1 MLVACVKAP
10 DLGMIPEQVSSL
22 PGCPEADAWN
32 LSSSHFVN
40 PHLLTPHLLT
50 PSVHP
55 TCSSYLLIPA
65 ARPICSFYLLILPA
79 HHTCPSYLL
88 IPAAHPTFSKS
99 ASFLS
104 HPTSQSICL
113 LSLAS
118 SLLFFSLLFS
128 STSSCVVTEYVL
140 AADCIW

>member
-40 PHLLTPHLLT
+40 PHLVT

-65 ARPICSFYLLILPA
+65 ALSTCSSYLLILPA
-79 HHTCPSYLL
+79 HSSCPSYFLKIRFFSFSSYFSIHLL
-88 IPAAHPTFSKS
+88 AFSRILTALLLAA
-99 ASFLS
+99 
-104 HPTSQSICL
+104 L
-113 LSLAS
+113 LLAA
-118 SLLFFSLLFS
+118 SLLDI
-128 STSSCVVTEYVL
+128 VL
-140 AADCIW
+140 RSH